1 MRVNQSASRPRP
13 AGTQRVLLVVVA
25 VIGLG
30 LAAAPFAFDMFSR
43 APKGAVMLTE
53 FKPFMTSQRLDG
65 FQNDM
70 GQINAA
76 VHEIDTQATPR
87 LAAGGGNGHRSG
99 AGPSYRTFDAQWP
112 AIDSTM
118 THLLGQVQG
127 NLANYSDVAALPSF
141 RLFPWFFLIPGVLIF
156 GLALAALFGALR
168 TVAVRISLVVL
179 GIGLILAPVA
189 FGMFN
194 RAPHGAQMMSAFRSI
209 ETTQNVTRIQGY
221 FSTMAVG
228 QGAIRIDLVPALE
241 HTGLTA
247 AQVAQR
253 YPAMTRLDRHWVHI
267 LNDMTPMIG
276 AMSDSVP
283 DYQAITALPPFTLFP
298 WFFVIPGALIIALAA
313 VRVRRD
319 PVPESAPEPVSVP
332 ETQKV

>member
-1 MRVNQSASRPRP
+1 MHVKETARRPRP
-13 AGTQRVLLVVVA
+13 TGTQRVLLVVVA
-25 VIGLG
+25 LIGLG

-43 APKGAVMLTE
+43 APKGAVMLSD
-53 FKPFMTSQRLDG
+53 FKPFMTPQRLDG
-65 FQNDM
+65 FQTDM

-76 VHEIDTQATPR
+76 VHEVNTEAAPR
-87 LAAGGGNGHRSG
+87 LAAGGRTGHRSG
-99 AGPSYRTFDAQWP
+99 TGASYRTFNAQWP
-112 AIDSTM
+112 AIDTTM
-118 THLLGQVQG
+118 THLLDHVQG
-127 NLANYSDVAALPSF
+127 NLTNYSDVAALPSF

-156 GLALAALFGALR
+156 GLALAALCGLLR

-189 FGMFN
+189 FQMFS
-194 RAPHGAQMMSAFRSI
+194 RAPHGAQMMSTFRTI
-209 ETTQNVTRIQGY
+209 ETPENVTRIQGY

-241 HTGLTA
+241 RTGLTA
-247 AQVAQR
+247 SQVARR
-253 YPAMTRLDRHWVHI
+253 YPAMTTLDRDWVRI

-298 WFFVIPGALIIALAA
+298 WFFVIPGALIIVLAA

-319 PVPESAPEPVSVP
+319 QEPAPAPESKPVYQGVS
-332 ETQKV
+332 